1 MRKSGLSSVWEA
13 GREMDNDRLHECA
26 YLSFPSLWERVWSPA
41 PADLCASPPLR
52 LERTGKAAAAA
63 AEWPACFRPG
73 FPFPHPMKRSVL
85 KSLGILLSG
94 VVPGCAIGRPTW
106 WSGGA
111 GEESGR
117 LPNAAVRSVSEVRN
131 GGGQAG
137 SDGKAGTGKPG
148 RERMEKLAASF
159 RQKSRPGSETA
170 EVMDMAMEAA
180 ALSAE
185 EFEPLLELLMRDDPV
200 GDPDQADI
208 HRRTAELLAVRWA
221 MVEPEAEWQGTQ
233 AGWKEGNFWLQGLR
247 AGWNVE
253 YPPKF
258 PVCTSS

>member
-1 MRKSGLSSVWEA
+1 MNRSAMR
-13 GREMDNDRLHECA
+13 
-26 YLSFPSLWERVWSPA
+26 
-41 PADLCASPPLR
+41 
-52 LERTGKAAAAA
+52 
-63 AEWPACFRPG
+63 
-73 FPFPHPMKRSVL
+73 
-85 KSLGILLSG
+85 SLGILLLG
-94 VVPGCAIGRPTW
+94 VVPGCVVGCPPW

-117 LPNAAVRSVSEVRN
+117 LPNAAVRSASEVRN
-131 GGGQAG
+131 GSGQAG

-185 EFEPLLELLMRDDPV
+185 EFEPLLELLMRDDP
-200 GDPDQADI
+200 ADI
-208 HRRTAELLAVRWA
+208 NRRTAELLAVRWA

-233 AGWKEGNFWLQGLR
+233 AGWKEDNFWLQGLR
-247 AGWNVE
+247 GGWNVV